1 MDIKILLTEE
11 STLLDAIA
19 KSALPENNKDILLER
34 RSPGEL
40 AIEIRNAKLSSI
52 YSITDEFLKI
62 VEIVKKIY
70 GTDYS

>member
-1 MDIKILLTEE
+1 MDIKIRLTEE
-11 STLLDAIA
+11 PTLLDVIA
-19 KSALPENNKDILLER
+19 RSALPENNKDILLER

-40 AIEIRNAKLSSI
+40 AIEIKNVKLSSI

-62 VEIVKKIY
+62 VEIIKKIY

>member
-40 AIEIRNAKLSSI
+40 AIEIRNVKLSSI

-70 GTDYS
+70 GNDYS

>member
-40 AIEIRNAKLSSI
+40 AIVIRNVKLSSI

-70 GTDYS
+70 GNDYS